1 MTQLTPQLRYLPNV
15 QQQALWLENVS
26 IQQLASQVATPF
38 YCYSKA
44 ALLNNIHACKAAF
57 EPENIHIHYAM
68 KANSNLSLLRIVAEQ
83 GLGVDIVSIGEM
95 RRALSAGFKA
105 EDIVFSGVGKT
116 TAELTEAVLAGVGQF
131 NLESKE
137 ELAVLI
143 TIADKYQQLVS
154 ALIRVNPEVTVDTH
168 KHITTGAK
176 GNKFGVNFSD
186 VLPMLETAEYSPFL
200 KINGLAM
207 HIGSQI
213 RTTQPYLDAIAKI
226 QRLINELKTQGYL
239 LTQLDL
245 GGGFGIEY
253 KDYQQLTHNIEQ
265 QGQGC
270 LAFSDF
276 SNAIKSALAH
286 WQGRISIEPGR
297 SLMADIG
304 VMVCEITYIKES
316 RPTSFIVLDAAMN
329 DLMRPALYQETHALI
344 PVQSPSSSLQTKYDV
359 VGPICES
366 TDTFSKSASLPT
378 DLAAGDLMCFLYT
391 GAYCAVMSN
400 SYNSRPIAAEILVD
414 DAQAY
419 VIRQA
424 ITQDDLMAFEQHRT
438 LIRTI
443 PKQSVEV
450 NIILSA
456 TRPRSPDKTQP

>member
-1 MTQLTPQLRYLPNV
+1 MTQLTPQLRYLPNAQQQQQQQ

-44 ALLNNIHACKAAF
+44 ALLNNIHRCKAAF
-57 EPENIHIHYAM
+57 EPDNIHIHYAM

-95 RRALSAGFKA
+95 RRALSAGFNA
-105 EDIVFSGVGKT
+105 QDIVFSGVGKT
-116 TAELTEAVLAGVGQF
+116 TAELTEAVLAGIGQF

-143 TIADKYQQLVS
+143 TIADKHQQLIS

-176 GNKFGVNFSD
+176 GNKFGVNVSD
-186 VLPMLETAEYSPFL
+186 VLPMLKMAEHSPFL
-200 KINGLAM
+200 QINGLAM

-213 RTTQPYLDAIAKI
+213 HTTQPYLNAIEKI
-226 QRLINELKTQGYL
+226 QILIEDLKIQGYP
-239 LTQLDL
+239 LTELDL
-245 GGGFGIEY
+245 GGGFGVHY
-253 KDYQQLTHNIEQ
+253 KDHLMVTSNTGPSEPKY
-265 QGQGC
+265 

-276 SNAIKSALAH
+276 SSAIKSALPH

-304 VMVCEITYIKES
+304 VMVSEITYIKES
-316 RPTSFIVLDAAMN
+316 QPRSFVVLDAAMN
-329 DLMRPALYQETHALI
+329 DLMRPALYQATHALI
-344 PVQSPSSSLQTKYDV
+344 PVQSVSTPLLTEYDV

-366 TDTFSKSASLPT
+366 TDTFAKSVPLPT
-378 DLAAGDLMCFLYT
+378 NLAAGDLMCFLYT

-400 SYNSRPIAAEILVD
+400 SYNSRVITAEILID
-414 DAQAY
+414 DAQAH

-424 ITQDDLMAFEQHRT
+424 ITQDDLMAFEQPSALT
-438 LIRTI
+438 L
-443 PKQSVEV
+443 
-450 NIILSA
+450 L
-456 TRPRSPDKTQP
+456 

>member
-1 MTQLTPQLRYLPNV
+1 MTQLTPHLRYLPYA
-15 QQQALWLENVS
+15 QQQTLWLENVS
-26 IQQLASQVATPF
+26 IKQLASQVATPF

-44 ALLNNIHACKAAF
+44 ALLNNLHACKAAF
-57 EPENIHIHYAM
+57 KADNIHIHYAM

-95 RRALSAGFKA
+95 HRALSAGFDA
-105 EDIVFSGVGKT
+105 QDIVFSGVGKT
-116 TAELTEAVLAGVGQF
+116 TAELTAAVLAGVGQF

-143 TIADKYQQLVS
+143 TIANKHQQLVS

-168 KHITTGAK
+168 QNITTGAK
-176 GNKFGVNFSD
+176 GNKFGVNFD
-186 VLPMLETAEYSPFL
+186 AVLPMLETAKHSPFIQ
-200 KINGLAM
+200 INGLAM

-213 RTTQPYLDAIAKI
+213 HTTAPYLDAIAKI
-226 QRLINELKTQGYL
+226 QTLISELKTQGYP

-245 GGGFGIEY
+245 GGGFGVQY
-253 KDYQQLTHNIEQ
+253 KDHQMFTSNTGGSESDY
-265 QGQGC
+265 

-276 SNAIKSALAH
+276 AQAIKSALSH

-297 SLMADIG
+297 SLVADIG
-304 VMVCEITYIKES
+304 VMVSEITYIKES
-316 RPTSFIVLDAAMN
+316 QPTSFVVLDAAMN
-329 DLMRPALYQETHALI
+329 DLMRPALYQATHALI
-344 PVQSPSSSLQTKYDV
+344 PVQLPLQEHAQLNSYDV

-366 TDTFSKSASLPT
+366 TDTFSKSTQLPN

-400 SYNSRPIAAEILVD
+400 SYNSRPIAAEVLVD
-414 DAQAY
+414 DDQAY

-424 ITQDDLMAFEQHRT
+424 ITQENLIAFEQHT
-438 LIRTI
+438 AL
-443 PKQSVEV
+443 K
-450 NIILSA
+450 LL
-456 TRPRSPDKTQP
+456 

>member
-1 MTQLTPQLRYLPNV
+1 MTQLTPQLRYLPNA

-68 KANSNLSLLRIVAEQ
+68 KANSNLSLLRIIAEQ

-95 RRALSAGFKA
+95 HRALSAGFDA
-105 EDIVFSGVGKT
+105 QDIVFSGVGKT
-116 TAELTEAVLAGVGQF
+116 TAELTAAVLAGVGQF

-143 TIADKYQQLVS
+143 TIANKHQQLVS
-154 ALIRVNPEVTVDTH
+154 TLIRVNPEITVDTH
-168 KHITTGAK
+168 KNITTGAK
-176 GNKFGVNFSD
+176 GNKFGVNFDD
-186 VLPMLETAEYSPFL
+186 VLPMLVAAEHSPFL
-200 KINGLAM
+200 QVNGLAM

-213 RTTQPYLDAIAKI
+213 HTTAPYLDAIAKI
-226 QRLINELKTQGYL
+226 QTLISELKTQGYT

-245 GGGFGIEY
+245 GGGFGVQY
-253 KDYQQLTHNIEQ
+253 KDHQMLTSNTGGSESDY
-265 QGQGC
+265 
-270 LAFSDF
+270 LTFNDF
-276 SNAIKSALAH
+276 SNAITSALAD

-297 SLMADIG
+297 SLVADIG
-304 VMVCEITYIKES
+304 VMVSEITYIKES
-316 RPTSFIVLDAAMN
+316 QPTSFIVLDAAMN
-329 DLMRPALYQETHALI
+329 DLMRPALYQATHALI
-344 PVQSPSSSLQTKYDV
+344 PVQLPLQEQVPSTAQLNSYDV

-366 TDTFSKSASLPT
+366 TDTFAKSAQLPN

-400 SYNSRPIAAEILVD
+400 SYNSRPIAAELLVD
-414 DAQAY
+414 DDQAY

-424 ITQDDLMAFEQHRT
+424 ITQENLTAFEQHT
-438 LIRTI
+438 AL
-443 PKQSVEV
+443 K
-450 NIILSA
+450 LL
-456 TRPRSPDKTQP
+456 

>member
-1 MTQLTPQLRYLPNV
+1 MTQLTPHLRYLPYA

-26 IQQLASQVATPF
+26 IKQLASQVATPF

-57 EPENIHIHYAM
+57 EAENIHIHYAM

-95 RRALSAGFKA
+95 HRALSAGFDA
-105 EDIVFSGVGKT
+105 QDIVFSGVGKT
-116 TAELTEAVLAGVGQF
+116 TAELTAAVLAGVGQF
-131 NLESKE
+131 NIESKE

-143 TIADKYQQLVS
+143 TIANKHQQLVS

-168 KHITTGAK
+168 QNITTGAK
-176 GNKFGVNFSD
+176 GNKFGVNFD
-186 VLPMLETAEYSPFL
+186 AVLPMLETAKHSPFIQ
-200 KINGLAM
+200 INGLAM

-213 RTTQPYLDAIAKI
+213 HTTAPYLDAIAKI
-226 QRLINELKTQGYL
+226 QTLISELKTQGYP

-245 GGGFGIEY
+245 GGGFGVQY
-253 KDYQQLTHNIEQ
+253 KDHQMLTSNT
-265 QGQGC
+265 GGSGSDS
-270 LAFSDF
+270 LAFNDF
-276 SNAIKSALAH
+276 AQAIKSALPH

-297 SLMADIG
+297 SLVADIG
-304 VMVCEITYIKES
+304 VMVSEITYIKES
-316 RPTSFIVLDAAMN
+316 QPTSFVVLDAAMN
-329 DLMRPALYQETHALI
+329 DLMRPALYQATHALI
-344 PVQSPSSSLQTKYDV
+344 PVQLPLQEHAQLNSYDV

-366 TDTFSKSASLPT
+366 TDTFSKSTQLPN

-400 SYNSRPIAAEILVD
+400 SYNSRPIAAEVLVD
-414 DAQAY
+414 DDQAY

-424 ITQDDLMAFEQHRT
+424 ITQENLIAFEQHT
-438 LIRTI
+438 AL
-443 PKQSVEV
+443 K
-450 NIILSA
+450 LL
-456 TRPRSPDKTQP
+456 

>member
-1 MTQLTPQLRYLPNV
+1 MTQLTPHLRYLPYA
-15 QQQALWLENVS
+15 QQQTLWLENVS
-26 IQQLASQVATPF
+26 IKQLASQVATPF

-57 EPENIHIHYAM
+57 EPNNIHIHYAM

-95 RRALSAGFKA
+95 HRALSAGFDA
-105 EDIVFSGVGKT
+105 QDIVFSGVGKT
-116 TAELTEAVLAGVGQF
+116 TAELTAAVLAGVGQF

-143 TIADKYQQLVS
+143 TIANKHQQLIS

-168 KHITTGAK
+168 QNITTGAK
-176 GNKFGVNFSD
+176 GNKFGVNFD
-186 VLPMLETAEYSPFL
+186 AVLPMLETAKHSPFIQ
-200 KINGLAM
+200 INGLAM

-213 RTTQPYLDAIAKI
+213 HTTAPYLDAIAKI
-226 QRLINELKTQGYL
+226 QTLISELKTQGYP

-245 GGGFGIEY
+245 GGGFGVQY
-253 KDYQQLTHNIEQ
+253 KDHQMLTSNT
-265 QGQGC
+265 GGSGSDS

-276 SNAIKSALAH
+276 SQAIKSALPH

-297 SLMADIG
+297 SLVADIG
-304 VMVCEITYIKES
+304 VMVSEITYIKES
-316 RPTSFIVLDAAMN
+316 QPTSFVVLDAAMN
-329 DLMRPALYQETHALI
+329 DLMRPALYQATHALI
-344 PVQSPSSSLQTKYDV
+344 PVQLPLQEHAKLNSYDV

-366 TDTFSKSASLPT
+366 TDTFSKSTQLPN

-400 SYNSRPIAAEILVD
+400 SYNSRPIAAEVLVD
-414 DAQAY
+414 DDQAY

-424 ITQDDLMAFEQHRT
+424 ITQENLIAFEQHT
-438 LIRTI
+438 ALKLI
-443 PKQSVEV
+443 
-450 NIILSA
+450 
-456 TRPRSPDKTQP
+456 

>member
-1 MTQLTPQLRYLPNV
+1 MTQLTPQLRYLPNT

-95 RRALSAGFKA
+95 HRALSAGFDA
-105 EDIVFSGVGKT
+105 QDIVFSGVGKT
-116 TAELTEAVLAGVGQF
+116 TAELTAAVLAGVGQF

-143 TIADKYQQLVS
+143 TIANKHQQLVS

-168 KHITTGAK
+168 KNITTGAK
-176 GNKFGVNFSD
+176 GNKFGVNFD
-186 VLPMLETAEYSPFL
+186 AVLPMLETAKHSPFI

-213 RTTQPYLDAIAKI
+213 HTTAPYLDAIAKI
-226 QRLINELKTQGYL
+226 QTLISELKTQGYP

-245 GGGFGIEY
+245 GGGFGVQY
-253 KDYQQLTHNIEQ
+253 KDHRMLTSNTGGSGSESDY
-265 QGQGC
+265 
-270 LAFSDF
+270 LAFNDF
-276 SNAIKSALAH
+276 SSAITSALAD
-286 WQGRISIEPGR
+286 WQGRISVEPGR

-304 VMVCEITYIKES
+304 VMVSEITYVKES
-316 RPTSFIVLDAAMN
+316 QPTAFIVLDAAMN
-329 DLMRPALYQETHALI
+329 DLMRPALYQATHALI
-344 PVQSPSSSLQTKYDV
+344 PVQLPLQEQVLSTAQLNSYDV

-366 TDTFSKSASLPT
+366 TDTFAKSVQLPNY
-378 DLAAGDLMCFLYT
+378 LAAGDLMCFLYT

-400 SYNSRPIAAEILVD
+400 SYNSRPIAAELLVD
-414 DAQAY
+414 DDQAY

-424 ITQDDLMAFEQHRT
+424 ITQENLTAFEQHT
-438 LIRTI
+438 AL
-443 PKQSVEV
+443 K
-450 NIILSA
+450 LL
-456 TRPRSPDKTQP
+456 